1 MLFSIITAVYN
12 NKNEIQGAIASVAG
26 QKNVNFEHIIMDGGS
41 NDGTIEA
48 IKENSNPYINFESSR
63 DKGIYDALNKGTLKA
78 KGDIIG
84 ILHSDDLFADDKVLR
99 DVQDMFD
106 SGLDGVYGDLD
117 YVSKNNTTSIFR
129 HWKAFVPDFFQLQL
143 GWMAPHPAL
152 FLKRSVYEEIGNF
165 DLNYKISADYDFI
178 LRVFLNQKYKIGY
191 LPRTIVKMRVG
202 GESNRSLKNIIRKS
216 REDLAIASK
225 HFNVPLLTVLFKN
238 FRKIPQFFPRKIN

>member
-12 NKNEIQGAIASVAG
+12 NKNEIQGAVASVAG
-26 QKNVNFEHIIMDGGS
+26 QKNVKFEHIIMDGGS
-41 NDGTIEA
+41 NDGTVEI
-48 IKENSNPYINFESSR
+48 IKANNNPHINFESSR
-63 DKGIYDALNKGTLKA
+63 DKGIYDALNKGISKA
-78 KGDIIG
+78 KGEIVG
-84 ILHSDDLFADDKVLR
+84 ILHSDDLFNDDQVLE
-99 DVQDMFD
+99 DILAMFEA
-106 SGLDGVYGDLD
+106 GYDGVYGDLD
-117 YVSKNNTTSIFR
+117 YVSKNDTSNIFR

-178 LRVFLNQKYKIGY
+178 LRVFLKKKYKIGY

-216 REDLAIASK
+216 REDFAIASK
-225 HFNVPLLTVLFKN
+225 HFNVPLFTVFFKN
-238 FRKIPQFFPRKIN
+238 FRKIPQFFPGKMN